1 MYGTDD
7 STITS
12 AHVTVRLAEPRDAR
26 ALVRLAAL
34 DSAEVPAAP
43 ALLAEVDGRP
53 VAALPLLGGRAVAD
67 PFRRTAAMVAM
78 LELRALQLRGEG
90 RFAAPARSRA
100 ERLRALVRVPRA
112 LSPR

>member
-1 MYGTDD
+1 MYGTDN
-7 STITS
+7 STIAS
-12 AHVTVRLAEPRDAR
+12 AHVTVRLAEKGDAR
-26 ALVRLAAL
+26 ELVRLAAL
-34 DSAEVPAAP
+34 DSAQVPSGP
-43 ALLAEVDGRP
+43 ALRAEVDGRA
-53 VAALPLLGGRAVAD
+53 VAALPLLGGSAIAD

-90 RFAAPARSRA
+90 RFAAPGRSRA